1 MGFKDAMGHALL
13 DNDALHFAND
23 VQLTP
28 EEQWLVTLSA
38 PLSAFNGDYVNAVA
52 TGKDDDDLLDGI
64 ASVWGVHD
72 RTTFEVAAL
81 RLAETGQRSAYL
93 SSWRAIGAIDTA
105 VQTTPALLRMVADAF
120 FPAFFQIKARK
131 GLDYRALSSN
141 SGRSVSEI
149 SQLMT
154 GSQSWVQDLRKHFH
168 VSPSDISSLV
178 AWDAVRLASLTRWAV
193 QLGFIDRSE
202 FTRFAGALAQE
213 VRGAYSGWP
222 QVSAAYIAA
231 GLIWQSSEAREE
243 NLLRTNRLLLSD
255 ARSPCRSVPFR

>member
-13 DNDALHFAND
+13 DNDALHFASD

-38 PLSAFNGDYVNAVA
+38 PLSAFNGDCVNAVL
-52 TGKDDDDLLDGI
+52 TGKDDDELREGI

-72 RTTFEVAAL
+72 RATFEQTAL
-81 RLAETGQRSAYL
+81 RLAETGQRSDYL
-93 SSWRAIGAIDTA
+93 SSWKAIGAIDTA
-105 VQTTPALLRMVADAF
+105 VQTTPAWLRMVAEAF

-131 GLDYRALSSN
+131 GLDYRVLASK
-141 SGRSVSEI
+141 SGRSVPEI

-213 VRGAYSGWP
+213 VRGAYAGWP

-231 GLIWQSSEAREE
+231 GLIWQSSEARQEH
-243 NLLRTNRLLLSD
+243 LLRTNRLLLSD
-255 ARSPCRSVPFR
+255 ARSPYRSVPFR